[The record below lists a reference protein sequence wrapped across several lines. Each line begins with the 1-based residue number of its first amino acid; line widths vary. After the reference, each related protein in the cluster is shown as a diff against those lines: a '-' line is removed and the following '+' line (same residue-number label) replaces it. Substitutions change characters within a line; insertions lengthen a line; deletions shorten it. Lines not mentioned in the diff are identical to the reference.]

1 MMDKL
6 KVVINARGVYGRIR
20 TFILHIAF
28 PGMEVRRCPM
38 CGSLP
43 RVRCI
48 ASCEDQ
54 EFEAKAF
61 CSNSREHIS
70 IGDWKS
76 SIKAALEDWNRR
88 TTDETQPDLYK
99 PTNLEIIR
107 RFSPDQL
114 ARFIIWLNPNYCH
127 NMFRPEYHSETNS
140 DGKTYKVC
148 AGKCTECVLRFLDAK
163 DGIYSKW
170 PSLEEKEEATVEKFD
185 RNKDYHV

>member
-1 MMDKL
+1 MDKL
-6 KVVINARGVYGRIR
+6 NVAIHATSIFGRGR
-20 TFILHIAF
+20 TFLLHLGF
-28 PGMEVRRCPM
+28 PELEVKPCPI

-43 RVRCI
+43 RLRCF
-48 ASCEDQ
+48 ANCEEQ

-61 CSNSREHIS
+61 CSNNSNHIPV
-70 IGDWKS
+70 GDWKPSMKS
-76 SIKAALEDWNRR
+76 SLEDWNRR

-114 ARFIIWLNPNYCH
+114 ARFIMWLNPNYCH

-170 PSLEEKEEATVEKFD
+170 PSWEEKEEATVEKFD